1 MPVWYMYLT
10 GYACDVYIYIFNC
23 MRMWYVFNNDEWMP
37 FWYLFMMDE
46 YLSGNCIC
54 WMCPCGI
61 CTLME
66 CIIMWYGWLWFAC
79 LRDICIYD
87 GLYAYVL
94 RVYMNVCVLILDA
107 CKCSVN
113 ILIVLLDSC

>member
-1 MPVWYMYLT
+1 
-10 GYACDVYIYIFNC
+10 

-37 FWYLFMMDE
+37 FWYVFMMDE
-46 YLSGNCIC
+46 YLNLSGKCIC

-66 CIIMWYGWLWFAC
+66 CIIMWYGWLCFAC

-87 GLYAYVL
+87 GLCAYVL

-113 ILIVLLDSC
+113 ILIVCVVLDSC

>member
-1 MPVWYMYLT
+1 MH
-10 GYACDVYIYIFNC
+10 
-23 MRMWYVFNNDEWMP
+23 MWYVFNNDKWMP
-37 FWYLFMMDE
+37 FWYVFMMDE
-46 YLSGNCIC
+46 YLSGKCIC

-66 CIIMWYGWLWFAC
+66 CIIMWYVWLWFAC

-94 RVYMNVCVLILDA
+94 RVYMNVCMVILDA

-113 ILIVLLDSC
+113 ILIVCVVLDSC

>member
-1 MPVWYMYLT
+1 MLDVSMWNMYIN
-10 GYACDVYIYIFNC
+10 GMYN
-23 MRMWYVFNNDEWMP
+23 YVVF
-37 FWYLFMMDE
+37 
-46 YLSGNCIC
+46 
-54 WMCPCGI
+54 
-61 CTLME
+61 
-66 CIIMWYGWLWFAC
+66 

-94 RVYMNVCVLILDA
+94 RVYMNVCVVILDA